1 VKEGILSLNPEVRYG
16 VATVIEVRAVASIAE
31 GGAGKLK
38 AEPVPSPDSA
48 PRAGRYPLS
57 MRVLHWLMAA
67 IIIVLLV
74 AGITMVRLD
83 DQVPAKFQVL
93 FPWHKSFGLLAFI
106 LLVIRLWVRAR
117 NRVPALPEGISG
129 WERKAVRA
137 GSFLFYALMIFV
149 PCMGYA
155 LSSTYT
161 QSDGEFFFGV
171 NLPELLPKNDAQ
183 YEVFWLLHRI
193 GAFVL
198 LGLLVLHILGALKH
212 RFLDRNRANDVL
224 SRMT

>member
-1 VKEGILSLNPEVRYG
+1 M
-16 VATVIEVRAVASIAE
+16 ASIAE
-31 GGAGKLK
+31 GEAGKLK
-38 AEPVPSPDSA
+38 GEPLSLPAAAV
-48 PRAGRYPLS
+48 RAGRYPLP

-67 IIIVLLV
+67 IIIALLV
-74 AGITMVRLD
+74 AGIIMVRLD

-106 LLVIRLWVRAR
+106 LVVIRLWVRAR
-117 NRVPALPEGISG
+117 SRVPALPEGISG

-212 RFLDRNRANDVL
+212 RFGDRSRANDVL

>member
-1 VKEGILSLNPEVRYG
+1 MASSVETETAEV
-16 VATVIEVRAVASIAE
+16 
-31 GGAGKLK
+31 K
-38 AEPVPSPDSA
+38 AESVVA
-48 PRAGRYPLS
+48 AATAAGRIGRYPSS
-57 MRVLHWLMAA
+57 MRILHWLMAA
-67 IIIVLLV
+67 IIIALLA

-83 DQVPAKFQVL
+83 DQVPAKFQLL

-106 LLVIRLWVRAR
+106 LVIVRMWIR
-117 NRVPALPEGISG
+117 GRSRVPALPSGISG
-129 WERKAVRA
+129 WERRAVRA
-137 GSFLFYALMIFV
+137 GTVLFYALMIFV

-198 LGLLVLHILGALKH
+198 LGLLVLHIAGALKH
-212 RFLDRNRANDVL
+212 RFFDRNRANDVL
-224 SRMT
+224 SRMS

>member
-1 VKEGILSLNPEVRYG
+1 MRYD
-16 VATVIEVRAVASIAE
+16 VATVIGVRAVASTVDGE
-31 GGAGKLK
+31 TGKLE
-38 AEPVPSPDSA
+38 AEPVPSRDSA
-48 PRAGRYPLS
+48 GRTGRYSLS
-57 MRVLHWLMAA
+57 MRILHWLMAV
-67 IIIVLLV
+67 IIIALLA

-106 LLVIRLWVRAR
+106 LVMIRLAVRR
-117 NRVPALPEGISG
+117 RTRVPALPAGISG

-137 GSFLFYALMIFV
+137 GHYLFYFLMIFV

-183 YEVFWLLHRI
+183 FEVFWLLHRI
-193 GAFVL
+193 GAFTL
-198 LGLLVLHILGALKH
+198 LGLLVLHIIGALKH

>member
-1 VKEGILSLNPEVRYG
+1 M
-16 VATVIEVRAVASIAE
+16 ASIAE
-31 GGAGKLK
+31 GETGKLQ
-38 AEPVPSPDSA
+38 AEPVASPDETGG
-48 PRAGRYPLS
+48 AGRYPLS
-57 MRVLHWLMAA
+57 MRILHWLMAV
-67 IIIVLLV
+67 IIIALLI

-93 FPWHKSFGLLAFI
+93 FPWHKSFGLLALI
-106 LLVIRLWVRAR
+106 LVAVRLWTRSR
-117 NRVPALPEGISG
+117 SRVPALPAGISG
-129 WERKAVRA
+129 WERKVVRA

-161 QSDGEFFFGV
+161 QSDGEFFFGM

-183 YEVFWLLHRI
+183 YQVFWLLHRV
-193 GAFVL
+193 GAFAL

-212 RFLDRNRANDVL
+212 RFLDHSRANDVL

>member
-1 VKEGILSLNPEVRYG
+1 
-16 VATVIEVRAVASIAE
+16 VAFIAE
-31 GGAGKLK
+31 GDTGKLR
-38 AEPVPSPDSA
+38 AELATSPDQTRA
-48 PRAGRYPLS
+48 AGRYPLS
-57 MRVLHWLMAA
+57 MRILHWLMAV
-67 IIIVLLV
+67 IIIALLI

-106 LLVIRLWVRAR
+106 LVVIRLGVRAR
-117 NRVPALPEGISG
+117 SRVPALPAGISG

-212 RFLDRNRANDVL
+212 RFFDRGPANDVL

>member
-1 VKEGILSLNPEVRYG
+1 
-16 VATVIEVRAVASIAE
+16 VASIAE
-31 GGAGKLK
+31 GETGKLN
-38 AEPVPSPDSA
+38 AEPVPLPAQPARID
-48 PRAGRYPLS
+48 RYPLS
-57 MRVLHWLMAA
+57 MRVLHWLMAV
-67 IIIVLLV
+67 IIIALLV

-93 FPWHKSFGLLAFI
+93 FPWHKSFGLLALI
-106 LLVIRLWVRAR
+106 LVVIRLWIRAR
-117 NRVPALPEGISG
+117 SRVPALPAGISG

-212 RFLDRNRANDVL
+212 RFLGRTRADDVL

>member
-1 VKEGILSLNPEVRYG
+1 MVCRPV
-16 VATVIEVRAVASIAE
+16 TEVRAVASIAE
-31 GGAGKLK
+31 GETGKLR
-38 AEPVPSPDSA
+38 AEPVSSPDA
-48 PRAGRYPLS
+48 AGRTGRYPLS
-57 MRVLHWLMAA
+57 MRILHWLMAA

-74 AGITMVRLD
+74 AGLTMVRLD

-93 FPWHKSFGLLAFI
+93 FPWHKSFGLLALI
-106 LLVIRLWVRAR
+106 LVVIRLWVRAR
-117 NRVPALPEGISG
+117 SRVPELPAGMCG

-198 LGLLVLHILGALKH
+198 LGLLLLHILGALKH
-212 RFLDRNRANDVL
+212 RFLDRSRANDVL

>member
-1 VKEGILSLNPEVRYG
+1 M
-16 VATVIEVRAVASIAE
+16 ASIIE
-31 GGAGKLK
+31 GETGALK
-38 AEPVPSPDSA
+38 TDSVA
-48 PRAGRYPLS
+48 LRDPPGRIDRYPLS
-57 MRVLHWLMAA
+57 MRLLHWLMAV
-67 IIIVLLV
+67 IIIGLLV

-83 DQVPAKFQVL
+83 DQVPAKFQIL
-93 FPWHKSFGLLAFI
+93 FPWHKSFGFLAF
-106 LLVIRLWVRAR
+106 LLVIIRLGIRAR
-117 NRVPALPEGISG
+117 SRARHRVPPLPAGISG

-137 GSFLFYALMIFV
+137 GTFLFYALMIFV

-183 YEVFWLLHRI
+183 YAVFWLLHRI
-193 GAFVL
+193 GAFTL
-198 LGLLVLHILGALKH
+198 LGLLALHILGALKH
-212 RFLDRNRANDVL
+212 RFLDGNKANDVL

>member
-1 VKEGILSLNPEVRYG
+1 MEPILEGQTETLNAEAAPLAKKERI
-16 VATVIEVRAVASIAE
+16 
-31 GGAGKLK
+31 
-38 AEPVPSPDSA
+38 
-48 PRAGRYPLS
+48 GRYPFS
-57 MRVLHWLMAA
+57 MRLLHWVMAA
-67 IIIVLLV
+67 ILIVLLV

-83 DQVPAKFQVL
+83 DQVPAKFQLL
-93 FPWHKSFGLLAFI
+93 FPWHKSFGLLVLI
-106 LLVIRLWVRAR
+106 LVGVRLWIRSRA
-117 NRVPALPEGISG
+117 RVPALPAGISG

-137 GSFLFYALMIFV
+137 GTFLFYALMIFV

-183 YEVFWLLHRI
+183 FEVFWLLHRI
-193 GAFVL
+193 GAFTL
-198 LGLLVLHILGALKH
+198 LGLLVFHVLGALKH

-224 SRMT
+224 SRMS

>member
-1 VKEGILSLNPEVRYG
+1 M
-16 VATVIEVRAVASIAE
+16 ASIAE
-31 GGAGKLK
+31 GQTGKLK
-38 AEPVPSPDSA
+38 SGPVTSPAQGS
-48 PRAGRYPLS
+48 RAGRYPLS
-57 MRVLHWLMAA
+57 MRILHWLMA
-67 IIIVLLV
+67 IIIIALLV

-93 FPWHKSFGLLAFI
+93 FPLHKSFGLLALI
-106 LLVIRLWVRAR
+106 LVMVRLWVRMR
-117 NRVPALPEGISG
+117 SRVPALPAGISG

-212 RFLDRNRANDVL
+212 RFFDRTRANDVL

>member
-1 VKEGILSLNPEVRYG
+1 M
-16 VATVIEVRAVASIAE
+16 ASIAE
-31 GGAGKLK
+31 GETGTSNVPPVSLPAQPVR
-38 AEPVPSPDSA
+38 AE
-48 PRAGRYPLS
+48 RYPLS
-57 MRVLHWLMAA
+57 MRILHWLMAVINIA
-67 IIIVLLV
+67 LLV

-93 FPWHKSFGLLAFI
+93 FPWHKSFGLLA
-106 LLVIRLWVRAR
+106 LMLVVVRLWIRAR
-117 NRVPALPEGISG
+117 SRVPALPAGICG

-137 GSFLFYALMIFV
+137 GSFLFYSLMIFV

-193 GAFVL
+193 GAFLL

-212 RFLDRNRANDVL
+212 RFLDRTRANDVL

>member
-1 VKEGILSLNPEVRYG
+1 MASSVETETAEVKAESV
-16 VATVIEVRAVASIAE
+16 VAAAGAE
-31 GGAGKLK
+31 G
-38 AEPVPSPDSA
+38 
-48 PRAGRYPLS
+48 RIGRYPSS
-57 MRVLHWLMAA
+57 MRILHWLMAV
-67 IIIVLLV
+67 IIIALLA

-83 DQVPAKFQVL
+83 DQVPAKFQLL
-93 FPWHKSFGLLAFI
+93 FPWHKSFGLLAFM
-106 LLVIRLWVRAR
+106 LVIVRIWIR
-117 NRVPALPEGISG
+117 GRSRVPALPSGISG
-129 WERKAVRA
+129 WERRAVRA
-137 GSFLFYALMIFV
+137 GTLLFYTLMIFV

-198 LGLLVLHILGALKH
+198 LGLLVLHIAGALKH
-212 RFLDRNRANDVL
+212 RFFDRNRANDVL
-224 SRMT
+224 SRMS

>member
-1 VKEGILSLNPEVRYG
+1 MRVQI
-16 VATVIEVRAVASIAE
+16 IESRAVASIAE
-31 GGAGKLK
+31 REMGKVQAG
-38 AEPVPSPDSA
+38 PVASPDEA
-48 PRAGRYPLS
+48 ARNGRYPLS
-57 MRVLHWLMAA
+57 MRILHWLMAA
-67 IIIVLLV
+67 IIIALLV

-93 FPWHKSFGLLAFI
+93 FPWHKSFGLLALI
-106 LLVIRLWVRAR
+106 LIVIRLWVRAR
-117 NRVPALPEGISG
+117 SRVPSLPAGISG

-137 GSFLFYALMIFV
+137 GHFLFYFLMVFV

-193 GAFVL
+193 GAFTL
-198 LGLLVLHILGALKH
+198 LGLLVLHVLGALKH
-212 RFLDRNRANDVL
+212 RFFDRTRANDVL

>member
-1 VKEGILSLNPEVRYG
+1 M
-16 VATVIEVRAVASIAE
+16 ATVTEVRAVASIAE
-31 GGAGKLK
+31 GEASKLK
-38 AEPVPSPDSA
+38 AEPVSSPGLEG
-48 PRAGRYPLS
+48 RTGRYPLS
-57 MRVLHWLMAA
+57 MRILHWLMAA

-106 LLVIRLWVRAR
+106 LVVIRLWVRAR
-117 NRVPALPEGISG
+117 SRVPALPEGISG
-129 WERKAVRA
+129 WERTAVRA

-212 RFLDRNRANDVL
+212 RLLDRNRANDVL

>member
-1 VKEGILSLNPEVRYG
+1 M
-16 VATVIEVRAVASIAE
+16 ASIAE
-31 GGAGKLK
+31 GETGKLNKLK
-38 AEPVPSPDSA
+38 AEPVSSPDLGG
-48 PRAGRYPLS
+48 RTGRYPLS
-57 MRVLHWLMAA
+57 MRILHWLMAA

-106 LLVIRLWVRAR
+106 LVVIRLWVRAR
-117 NRVPALPEGISG
+117 SRVPALPDGISG
-129 WERKAVRA
+129 WERRAVRA

>member
-1 VKEGILSLNPEVRYG
+1 M
-16 VATVIEVRAVASIAE
+16 ASIAE
-31 GGAGKLK
+31 GETGKLK
-38 AEPVPSPDSA
+38 TEPVSSPEPA
-48 PRAGRYPLS
+48 ARAGRYSLS

-67 IIIVLLV
+67 IIITLLV

-93 FPWHKSFGLLAFI
+93 FPWHKSFGLLALI
-106 LLVIRLWVRAR
+106 LVVIRLWIRAR
-117 NRVPALPEGISG
+117 SPVPALPAGISG

-198 LGLLVLHILGALKH
+198 LGLVVLHILGALKH
-212 RFLDRNRANDVL
+212 RFLDRSRANDVH

>member
-1 VKEGILSLNPEVRYG
+1 
-16 VATVIEVRAVASIAE
+16 VASIAE
-31 GGAGKLK
+31 GQSCTLE
-38 AEPVPSPDSA
+38 AEPVTSPGEA
-48 PRAGRYPLS
+48 GRPGRYPRS
-57 MRVLHWLMAA
+57 MRILHWLMAV
-67 IIIVLLV
+67 IIIALLV
-74 AGITMVRLD
+74 AGMTMVRLD
-83 DQVPAKFQVL
+83 DRVPAKFQVL
-93 FPWHKSFGLLAFI
+93 FPWHKSFGLLALI
-106 LLVIRLWVRAR
+106 LVVIRLWVRAR
-117 NRVPALPEGISG
+117 SRVPALPAGLSG
-129 WERKAVRA
+129 WERKAVRT

-212 RFLDRNRANDVL
+212 RLLDRNRANDVL